1 MVDLSVP
8 LSGLQAS
15 VAQLSASA
23 ANIANAETPGYAP
36 VGVEQTTMENG
47 GVAAHQVGLRTS
59 DFAADLVGQTMALA
73 NYRANL
79 AVIEAQSRMSK
90 VTLDLI
96 G

>member
-1 MVDLSVP
+1 MADLSVP

-23 ANIANAETPGYAP
+23 ANIVNAETPGYTP
-36 VGVEQTTMENG
+36 VGVEQTTTENG
-47 GVAAHQVGLRTS
+47 GVATHQVGLKTS

-79 AVIEAQSRMSK
+79 AVIEAQNRMDK

>member
-1 MVDLSVP
+1 MADLSVP

-23 ANIANAETPGYAP
+23 ANIVNAETPGYTP
-36 VGVEQTTMENG
+36 VAAVPSTTETG
-47 GVAAHQVGLRTS
+47 GVTTREVGLKTS

-79 AVIEAQSRMSK
+79 AVIEAQNRMDK

>member
-23 ANIANAETPGYAP
+23 ANIANAETPGYTP
-36 VGVEQTTMENG
+36 VGVEQTTTENG
-47 GVAAHQVGLRTS
+47 GVATHQVGLKTS

-79 AVIEAQSRMSK
+79 AVIEAQNRMSK

>member
-23 ANIANAETPGYAP
+23 ANIANAETSP
-36 VGVEQTTMENG
+36 VGVEQTTTENG
-47 GVAAHQVGLRTS
+47 GVAAHQVSLKTS

-79 AVIEAQSRMSK
+79 AVIDAQSRMSK

>member
-23 ANIANAETPGYAP
+23 ANIANAETPQYAP
-36 VGVEQTTMENG
+36 VGVEQTTTENG
-47 GVAAHQVGLRTS
+47 GVATHQVGLKTS

-79 AVIEAQSRMSK
+79 AVIEAQNRMSK